1 MEFIKISPRNFME
14 VLTDAI
20 VNKKEIAYG
29 GIGDEEIVLTGRNNQ
44 INDNYCIKNNIRV
57 EHTANEGG
65 TIVVQDGDIEF
76 GFFKYNGF
84 DDGLEVMTRI
94 CDKLKETLG
103 DRITINSND
112 LFVDG
117 KYKVGSYSSVNVGDR
132 LIYTGCHISMSVN
145 IEHIQNICL
154 KEMKKIPKGL
164 SDYGIDVY
172 ELYEY
177 IEKVLKEV
185 NTNAS

>member
-1 MEFIKISPRNFME
+1 
-14 VLTDAI
+14 
-20 VNKKEIAYG
+20 
-29 GIGDEEIVLTGRNNQ
+29 
-44 INDNYCIKNNIRV
+44 
-57 EHTANEGG
+57 
-65 TIVVQDGDIEF
+65 
-76 GFFKYNGF
+76 
-84 DDGLEVMTRI
+84 
-94 CDKLKETLG
+94 
-103 DRITINSND
+103 
-112 LFVDG
+112 
-117 KYKVGSYSSVNVGDR
+117 
-132 LIYTGCHISMSVN
+132 MSVN

>member
-14 VLTDAI
+14 VLTNAI
-20 VNKKEIAYG
+20 INKIEISYG
-29 GIGDEEIVLTGRNNQ
+29 GIGDEEIVLTGRNNT
-44 INDNYCIKNNIRV
+44 INYDYCVGNNIRV

-84 DDGLEVMTRI
+84 NDGLELMKKI
-94 CDKLKETLG
+94 CSKLQETLG
-103 DRITINSND
+103 DRITIDSND

-164 SDYGIDVY
+164 SDYGINVN
-172 ELYEY
+172 ELYEF
-177 IEKVLKEV
+177 IEELLKDL
-185 NTNAS
+185 